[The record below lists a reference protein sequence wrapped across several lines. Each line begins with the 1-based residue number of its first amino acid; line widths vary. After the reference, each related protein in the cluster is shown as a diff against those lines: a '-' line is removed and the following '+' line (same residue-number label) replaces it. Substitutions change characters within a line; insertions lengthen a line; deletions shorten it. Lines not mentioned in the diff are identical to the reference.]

1 MFAFVVPV
9 DAVHIIVVPLP
20 TSDVDLHPFESV
32 GMLACGK
39 EHLYVIVVSAHGYLQ
54 FALRIRVVPESLPE
68 DAEGLLLVEVYVARI
83 DKALGFPLE
92 NQIPQ
97 CGGAGDDIVRI
108 HGGIALVHL
117 GVGEEAG
124 LHPQLACGI
133 LQNDGYVVIIAEE
146 IGVPKGG
153 VKGTMPP
160 IVFNAFTGLL
170 AVFLFYGVQL
180 FLVFAIMGHLVKE
193 IIHIL
198 PILLVGSTDHASSP
212 IQEILVQF
220 VRLPPLGNDVQRY
233 DTVVITRF
241 QEITECS
248 AREKTNMED
257 VVDSLLGFKVLDV
270 IGVAT
275 WIGGAERILDLPP
288 LLIAEDNLSHV
299 PFALHP

>member
-1 MFAFVVPV
+1 MFAFVVFV
-9 DAVHIIVVPLP
+9 NAGHIIIVSFP
-20 TSDVDLHPFESV
+20 TSNVDLHLFESA
-32 GMLACGK
+32 GILASGK
-39 EHLYVIVVSAHGYLQ
+39 GYLNVIVGPTHEYLQ
-54 FALRIRVVPESLPE
+54 LSPLVHVVTQKLPE
-68 DAEGLLLVEVYVARI
+68 DAESLLLVEVYVARI

-97 CGGAGDDIVRI
+97 CGGADDDIVRI

-160 IVFNAFTGLL
+160 IIFNAFTGLL

-270 IGVAT
+270 IGVAA